1 MSRFQIPQALVP
13 ASFGTN
19 LISRTSFSGS
29 TSAIFDSVFTSTTY
43 DSYMIIIED
52 VAAVTGTD
60 DLLFQFRYGT
70 TTQASGYYGTCGVL
84 ARASTTWGNL
94 GSVNAASLTI
104 VVDIGGVTTSPSA
117 TTLFINQVGD
127 SSQRASIRGT
137 TFNGSNADVSV
148 YAGVSDTAQTFTGF
162 RISAGS
168 NINGTVAIYG
178 IGK

>member
-29 TSAIFDSVFTSTTY
+29 TSAIFDSVFTSTY

-52 VAAVTGTD
+52 VAAVTGAD

-84 ARASTTWGNL
+84 ARGSTTWGNL

-104 VVDIGGVTTSPSA
+104 VVDIGGVTTGQSA

-137 TFNGSNADVSV
+137 SFNGSNADVSV
-148 YAGVSDTAQTFTGF
+148 IAGVSDTPQTFTGF